1 MILPDFI
8 LPSRQNQVW
17 DESGLDSYAECLDK
31 KHFKSYPHKVEYRYN
46 SRGFRDT
53 EWPETLEELKE
64 CIWCFGDS
72 FTVGSGSPIKHTW
85 ANILESNTNKKCIN
99 VSMDGASNNWIARKA
114 VRVLN
119 EIAPKYIVIHWSFI
133 TRYEDED
140 ESLCDEL
147 RRCHASTETHA
158 RLIGQFNELIN
169 QIESVK
175 NKSNIIHSF
184 IPNYL
189 LDTENVD
196 LIINRIWQ
204 SLRGNDWPL
213 SPPLDRLQLM
223 NLDPAILSELTQVNV
238 IDYLI
243 KLYDE
248 QGSINPLNDEQVNN
262 LLNEQINI
270 NLLTNTFNK
279 ILYIPELTKQDLARD
294 GFHYDIITATN
305 FVEQLVDLISHPH

>member
-17 DESGLDSYAECLDK
+17 AESGLDSYAECLDK
-31 KHFKSYPHKVEYRYN
+31 KHFKSYPHKVEYRHN

-72 FTVGSGSPIKHTW
+72 FTVGLGSPIEHTW
-85 ANILESNTNKKCIN
+85 VNILESKSNKKCIN
-99 VSMDGASNNWIARKA
+99 VSMNGASNNWIARKV

-119 EIAPKYIVIHWSFI
+119 EIAPKYIVIQWSFI
-133 TRYEDED
+133 TRYEDKD

-147 RRCHASTETHA
+147 RQRSVSPEPHAG
-158 RLIGQFNELIN
+158 LIDQFNKLIK
-169 QIESVK
+169 QVEIVK
-175 NKSNIIHSF
+175 NKSNLIHSF
-184 IPNYL
+184 IPDYSL
-189 LDTENVD
+189 ATENIDSV
-196 LIINRIWQ
+196 INTIWQ
-204 SLRGNDWPL
+204 SLRGNNWPL
-213 SPPLDRLQLM
+213 SPPLDRVQLM
-223 NLDPAILSELTQVNV
+223 NLDPDILSELTQFNI

-243 KLYDE
+243 KLYNE
-248 QGSINPLNDEQVNN
+248 RVNTT
-262 LLNEQINI
+262 
-270 NLLTNTFNK
+270 LLTNTFNK

-305 FVEQLVDLISHPH
+305 FVEQLVDLISLPHRDSD